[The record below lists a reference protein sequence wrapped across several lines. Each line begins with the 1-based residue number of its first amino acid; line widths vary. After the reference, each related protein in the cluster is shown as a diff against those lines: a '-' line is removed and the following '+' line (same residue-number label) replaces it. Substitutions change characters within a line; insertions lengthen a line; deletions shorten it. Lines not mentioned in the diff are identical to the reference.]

1 MLLLRSHHMMHI
13 FYVTGT
19 DLSFEPVQIIAHTVP
34 SGLQAVNG
42 SDDDGDCGDVNTQS
56 SGLRVCEDPNGI
68 SISNANP
75 TKSVLVDGTTPTLDF
90 SDNNWAEGFFTV
102 SRNDGTTIELGFELD
117 INDNI
122 AQVEV
127 ESLECPDRGIGTS
140 SISLFGMED
149 PGGFLFPSFDS
160 GTTILSDTVTPEAT
174 SCSVQNHTLYIPMGE
189 QPYRYYYLM
198 FTFSNSDIDWLFLAE
213 VRFLIN
219 SSIPT
224 TTSTAVTPPT
234 TTVTPAPSAILLTGI
249 AVSTP
254 LPPSSAL
261 DSSTTP
267 TTILE
272 SSPSVEPSGDNKDDD
287 QTIVFVVVIIV
298 IILAIVLVIVTI
310 VILIVLIKVRRR
322 HQKSQVEK
330 LQSAMLEHETVEL
343 TSLKITT
350 SQKESTDGTLTYK
363 APPTSNGRPDS
374 IANPTYETPSDLKQP
389 QTEGTVPSTEYSE
402 INDSTTLPGY
412 PYQDPDGD
420 LGLPGYST
428 IPENGNGGELVTDT
442 YAAVREITPQPK
454 PVETLDVYAEV
465 KSNDRPHEA
474 PTVEE
479 LYTAVQK
486 DPKPFIPEKSVE
498 LVEYLDTKSYMHDAL
513 SSNGEPR
520 GKSPSRQIPTYQPP
534 KLATISKPVCD
545 DMLTNLA
552 YQSVEVDNVDNI
564 YAEPSA
570 QGEDSEQGIYETVYS
585 EPIKPSLFTHDL
597 SDSTEWQEDLQ
608 PYAPIYTVPIAPP
621 KEEEKPLEV
630 TDDNIREVRQL
641 GTGAFGQ
648 VVLATTVG
656 LSLKDLKMS
665 STDDDKTKSVLVA
678 VKMLKPSASSGML
691 EIFQKEQKF
700 MGRLKHE
707 NVIRLLGVCTTD
719 TPFLMMEYMENGDLN
734 QYLQKYKEVIPDGE
748 VIGEDQIA
756 TSTLIDMAAQ
766 IASAMNYLASH
777 NFVHRDLATR
787 NCLVGQNNIIKIADF
802 GMSRKLYD
810 SHYYRIHGR
819 AILPIRW
826 MATECFYGKFSQKT
840 DVWAFGVV
848 MWEIFVLAKIQPYDG
863 VQDQDIIQEAIKG
876 KGRLLP
882 DKPDACPDDVY
893 RIMCECWEFEPSDRA
908 SFEELY
914 TMLSSFNS
922 Q

>member
-1 MLLLRSHHMMHI
+1 MKFVVYIS
-13 FYVTGT
+13 
-19 DLSFEPVQIIAHTVP
+19 DLSFEPVQIVGHTLP

-42 SDDDGDCGDVNTQS
+42 SDDDGNCDDRNLQAN
-56 SGLRVCEDPNGI
+56 GLNVCEDPNGI
-68 SISNANP
+68 FFSPI
-75 TKSVLVDGTTPTLDF
+75 KSVLVDGTTISTLNFIDD
-90 SDNNWAEGFFTV
+90 SRADDFFTV
-102 SRNDGTTIELGFELD
+102 RRNNRTTIELGFELD
-117 INDNI
+117 TNDI
-122 AQVEV
+122 ITRVEV
-127 ESLECPDRGIGTS
+127 ESLECPDRGIGASTVA
-140 SISLFGMED
+140 LFGMED
-149 PGGFLFPSFDS
+149 PDPVGVPFPTFNSS
-160 GTTILSDTVTPEAT
+160 TATLLDTVTSEAT
-174 SCSVQNHTLYIPMGE
+174 SCSVQNHTFCIPMGE
-189 QPYRYYYLM
+189 QPYRYYYLV

-213 VRFLIN
+213 VRCLVN
-219 SSIPT
+219 SPT
-224 TTSTAVTPPT
+224 TITSTVTPPT
-234 TTVTPAPSAILLTGI
+234 TSVTPAPSAILSTGI
-249 AVSTP
+249 AVSTSS
-254 LPPSSAL
+254 LSSAL
-261 DSSTTP
+261 ESSTTP
-267 TTILE
+267 TSE
-272 SSPSVEPSGDNKDDD
+272 SSPSGEPRGDNKDDD

-298 IILAIVLVIVTI
+298 IILAIVLVIVAI

-420 LGLPGYST
+420 LGLPEYST

-486 DPKPFIPEKSVE
+486 DPKPFIPEKSAE
-498 LVEYLDTKSYMHDAL
+498 LVEYLDTKSYMNDAL
-513 SSNGEPR
+513 SSEISNGQPR

-534 KLATISKPVCD
+534 KLTTISKPVCD

-552 YQSVEVDNVDNI
+552 YQSVEVDSVDNI

-630 TDDNIREVRQL
+630 TDDNIREVHQL

-678 VKMLKPSASSGML
+678 VKMLKPSASSGMQ

-876 KGRLLP
+876 KDRLLP